1 MSEAYLSLGSNIGD
15 REAYLR
21 AAVRII
27 KANSSIEISKIS
39 GVYETEA
46 VGHTPQRRFLNIVVE
61 VKTSLA
67 PVGLLGICQFIEEFL
82 KRTRKVKWGPR
93 TIDVDILLYGQE
105 DIKQPGLIIPHP
117 EMAKRA
123 FVLVPL
129 LEIAPQITFPGGKE
143 VSKCLDSISLT
154 GVDRI
159 GNLELGSGLHS

>member
-1 MSEAYLSLGSNIGD
+1 MSKAYLGLGSNIGD

-21 AAVRII
+21 AAVKII

-46 VGHTPQRRFLNIVVE
+46 VGHISQRRFLNIVIE
-61 VKTSLA
+61 IETSLT
-67 PVGLLGICQFIEEFL
+67 PIRLLGICQFIEEFL
-82 KRTRKVKWGPR
+82 KRTRKAKWGPR
-93 TIDVDILLYGQE
+93 MIDVDILLYGQE

-129 LEIAPQITFPGGKE
+129 LEIAPQAKFPDGKE
-143 VSKCLDSISLT
+143 VSECLDSVSLT
-154 GVDRI
+154 VVDRI
-159 GNLELGSGLHS
+159 GNLKLGSGLHS